1 LSILCFNLENFFL
14 TSESL
19 APSRGL
25 VNLKDKSK
33 VDDIARMIKEIDLDV
48 CALSEVGGSTSLEHF
63 NKNYLNDKYDVHL
76 IEGNSDRGIEV
87 GYLVKKEL
95 PFKINL
101 FSHKNKELNFIY
113 PNDEIEN
120 QKSLDKGGEIT
131 HGKQKFSRNVLEL
144 ELIHNSST
152 KQFNIFLVHF
162 KSQWDRRGD
171 DFRGKGHRKAEADGL
186 VEIVKERKKSSPDSH
201 IILTGDFNGRVKG
214 ETEDPEF
221 DSLRLMNF
229 KDILEF
235 KDLPQEKKYSMVQ
248 FNQNQREFI
257 QLDYILMLDE
267 TQNLIEKEKSGLVR
281 FKDPK
286 GNQIPLPRTLYDRN
300 RLPSDHFPLVLTLNL

>member
-1 LSILCFNLENFFL
+1 M
-14 TSESL
+14 
-19 APSRGL
+19 
-25 VNLKDKSK
+25 
-33 VDDIARMIKEIDLDV
+33 ARMIKEIDLDI
-48 CALSEVGGSTSLEHF
+48 CALSEVGGSSSLEEF
-63 NKNYLNDKYDVHL
+63 NKNYLNDTYDIYL

-87 GYLVKKEL
+87 GYLVKKGIQ
-95 PFKINL
+95 FKINL
-101 FSHKNKELNFIY
+101 ISHKDKVLDFIY

-120 QKSLDKGGEIT
+120 QKSLDNGGEIL

-144 ELIHNSST
+144 ELIHETNK

-171 DFRGKGHRKAEADGL
+171 DFKGKGHRKAEAKGL
-186 VEIVKERKKSSPDSH
+186 IEIVKDRKADSPDSH
-201 IILTGDFNGRVKG
+201 IILTGDFNGKVKG

-221 DSLRLMNF
+221 DSIRTMNF

-235 KDLPQEKKYSMVQ
+235 KDLPGEKKFSMVQ

-257 QLDYILMLDE
+257 QLDYILMLE
-267 TQNLIEKEKSGLVR
+267 ESQNLIDKEKSGLVR
-281 FKDPK
+281 FKDIQ
-286 GNQIPLPRTLYDRN
+286 GNQIPLPRTIYERN